1 MMPQTNAP
9 ILVLNTMAQR
19 ESGRK
24 AQLANI
30 AAAQVRT
37 AYWPAF

>member
-1 MMPQTNAP
+1 MLPQTQAP
-9 ILVLNTMAQR
+9 ILIMNTMAQR

-30 AAAQVRT
+30 SAAQVED
-37 AYWPAF
+37 

>member
-1 MMPQTNAP
+1 MMRPQRAQVV
-9 ILVLNTMAQR
+9 VLNPSAKR

-30 AAAQVRT
+30 RAAKVSF
-37 AYWPAF
+37 P